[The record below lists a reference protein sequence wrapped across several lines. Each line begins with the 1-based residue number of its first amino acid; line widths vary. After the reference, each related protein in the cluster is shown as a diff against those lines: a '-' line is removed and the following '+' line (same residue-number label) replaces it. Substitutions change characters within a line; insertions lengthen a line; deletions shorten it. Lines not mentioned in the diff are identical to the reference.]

1 MTTDVKPIVSVITV
15 CYNAEKYIKGVLE
28 TVLNQTY
35 TQYEYVIKD
44 GGSVDRTNEII
55 EEYKQQF
62 LAKGISVKHIISKD
76 KGIYDAMNEAVTHCS
91 GLWVN
96 FMNADDR
103 YFTDEVLLHIFEA
116 KRYEDVDILY
126 GDAVEAE
133 FGNFYPYPKHMD
145 EIEHKMP
152 FSHQSCFIKTQLMQ
166 EVPYDLQ
173 YRIGADYDFLLKSYL
188 AGKKFVHVDEIV
200 CIVCREGVS
209 TIDLKDAF
217 IEGRI
222 IREKYGIIEMTEQ
235 QFKRKLV
242 IVNIK
247 QFGMH
252 HFPQW
257 LINLIRRYQRVTRG
271 QNQKVI
277 RG

>member
-1 MTTDVKPIVSVITV
+1 MTTDVMPIVSVITV
-15 CYNAEKYIKGVLE
+15 CYNAEKYIEGVLE
-28 TVLNQTY
+28 TVLNQTC

-44 GGSVDRTNEII
+44 GGSTDRTNEII
-55 EEYKQQF
+55 ETYKQRF
-62 LAKGISVKHIISKD
+62 LAKGILVKHIITKD

-91 GLWVN
+91 GMWVN

-103 YFTDEVLLHIFEA
+103 YFTDDVLLHVFELNH
-116 KRYEDVDILY
+116 YEDADILY

-152 FSHQSCFIKTQLMQ
+152 FSHQSCFIRTRLMQ
-166 EVPYDLQ
+166 EVPYDLN

-217 IEGRI
+217 IEGRT

-235 QFKRKLV
+235 QFKRKMV

-252 HFPQW
+252 HFPHW

-271 QNQKVI
+271 QNQKII

>member
-1 MTTDVKPIVSVITV
+1 MTTEKKPIVSVITV
-15 CYNAEKYIKGVLE
+15 CYNAEKYIEGVLE

-35 TQYEYVIKD
+35 GNYEYVIKD
-44 GGSVDRTNEII
+44 GNSSDRTNEII
-55 EEYKQQF
+55 EAYKVKFEQ
-62 LAKGISVKHIISKD
+62 KGIQVQHIISKD
-76 KGIYDAMNEAVTHCS
+76 KGIYDAMNEAVTHCN
-91 GLWVN
+91 GIWVN

-103 YFTDEVLLHIFEA
+103 YFTNDVLLHIFEQNS
-116 KRYEDVDILY
+116 YEDADILY

-152 FSHQSCFIKTQLMQ
+152 FSHQSCFIKTSLMQ
-166 EVPYDLQ
+166 AVPYDLS

-188 AGKKFVHVDEIV
+188 AGKKFVHVAEIV

-217 IEGRI
+217 IEGRT
-222 IREKYGIIEMTEQ
+222 IREKYGIIEMTEK
-235 QFKRKLV
+235 QFKRKM
-242 IVNIK
+242 IFVNIK

>member
-1 MTTDVKPIVSVITV
+1 MGADTRPVVSVITV
-15 CYNAEKYIKGVLE
+15 CYNAEKYIQGVLE

-44 GGSVDRTNEII
+44 GSSTDRTNEII
-55 EEYKQQF
+55 EEYKQRF
-62 LAKGISVKHIISKD
+62 LAKGIPVKHIITKD
-76 KGIYDAMNEAVTHCS
+76 HGIYDAMNEAVGHCN
-91 GLWVN
+91 GMWVN

-103 YFTDEVLLHIFEA
+103 YFTEDVLHHIFE
-116 KRYEDVDILY
+116 KNHYEDADILY

-133 FGNFYPYPKHMD
+133 FGNYYPYPKHMD

-152 FSHQSCFIKTQLMQ
+152 FSHQSCFIKTKLMQ
-166 EVPYDLQ
+166 EVPYNLA
-173 YRIGADYDFLLKSYL
+173 YKIGADYDFLLKSYL

-209 TIDLKDAF
+209 TINLKDAF
-217 IEGRI
+217 IEGRC
-222 IREKYGIIEMTEQ
+222 IREKYGIIEMTEE
-235 QFKRKLV
+235 QFRRKMIV
-242 IVNIK
+242 VNIK

-271 QNQKVI
+271 QNQKII

>member
-1 MTTDVKPIVSVITV
+1 MTTDRNPVVSVITV
-15 CYNAEKYIKGVLE
+15 CYNAEKYIRGVLE
-28 TVLNQTY
+28 TVLHQSY
-35 TQYEYVIKD
+35 GGYEYIIKD
-44 GGSVDRTNEII
+44 GSSSDRTNEII
-55 EEYKQQF
+55 ESYQQAF
-62 LAKGISVKHIISKD
+62 EQKGIQVKHVVSKD
-76 KGIYDAMNEAVTHCS
+76 KGIYDAMNEAAKYCS
-91 GLWVN
+91 GTWIN

-103 YFTDEVLLHIFEA
+103 YFTDDVLLHIFGE
-116 KRYEDVDILY
+116 KVYEDADILY

-152 FSHQSCFIKTQLMQ
+152 FSHQSCFIRTSLMQ
-166 EVPYDLQ
+166 AVPYNLS
-173 YRIGADYDFLLKSYL
+173 YRIGADYDFLLKNYL

-209 TIDLKDAF
+209 TVNLKEAF
-217 IEGRI
+217 IEGRT
-222 IREKYGIIEMTEQ
+222 IRETYGIIEMTEQ
-235 QFKRKLV
+235 QFQRKLH

-257 LINLIRRYQRVTRG
+257 LINLIRRYQRITRG

>member
-1 MTTDVKPIVSVITV
+1 MATGMKTMVSVITV
-15 CYNAEKYIKGVLE
+15 CYHAEKYIQGVLE
-28 TVLNQTY
+28 TVLHQTY
-35 TQYEYVIKD
+35 DNYEYVIKD
-44 GGSVDRTNEII
+44 GGSSDRTNEII
-55 EEYKQQF
+55 EEYKKSF
-62 LAKGISVKHIISKD
+62 EDKGIAVKHIVSKD

-91 GLWVN
+91 GTWVN

-103 YFTDEVLLHIFEA
+103 YFTDDVLRHIFEGNFYDEA
-116 KRYEDVDILY
+116 DILY

-133 FGNFYPYPKHMD
+133 FGHFYPYPKHMD

-152 FSHQSCFIKTQLMQ
+152 FSHQSCFIRTTLMQ
-166 EVPYDLQ
+166 EVPYDLH

-188 AGKKFVHVDEIV
+188 NGRKFVHVEEIV

-209 TIDLKDAF
+209 TINLKDAF
-217 IEGRI
+217 IEGRT

-235 QFKRKLV
+235 QFKRKMV
-242 IVNIK
+242 FVNIK

-271 QNQKVI
+271 QNQKVV

>member
-1 MTTDVKPIVSVITV
+1 MTTEKKPIVSVITV
-15 CYNAEKYIKGVLE
+15 CYNAEKYIEGVLE

-35 TQYEYVIKD
+35 GNYEYVIKD
-44 GGSVDRTNEII
+44 GNSSDRTNEII
-55 EEYKQQF
+55 EAYKVKFEQ
-62 LAKGISVKHIISKD
+62 KGIQVQHIISKD
-76 KGIYDAMNEAVTHCS
+76 KGIYDAMNEAVTHCN
-91 GLWVN
+91 GIWVN

-103 YFTDEVLLHIFEA
+103 YFTNDVLLHIFEQNS
-116 KRYEDVDILY
+116 YEDADILY

-152 FSHQSCFIKTQLMQ
+152 FSHQSCFIKTSLMQ
-166 EVPYDLQ
+166 AVPYDLS

-217 IEGRI
+217 IEGRT
-222 IREKYGIIEMTEQ
+222 IREKYGIIEMTEK
-235 QFKRKLV
+235 QFKRKM
-242 IVNIK
+242 IFVNIK

>member
-1 MTTDVKPIVSVITV
+1 MITDKKPIVSVITV

-35 TQYEYVIKD
+35 TDYEYVIKD
-44 GGSVDRTNEII
+44 GSSTDRTNEII
-55 EEYKQQF
+55 KEYKSKFEQ
-62 LAKGISVKHIISKD
+62 KGIQVQHIISKD
-76 KGIYDAMNEAVTHCS
+76 QGIYDAMNEAVTYCD
-91 GLWVN
+91 GIWVN

-103 YFTDEVLLHIFEA
+103 YFTDDVLNHIFENNICEEA
-116 KRYEDVDILY
+116 DILY

-152 FSHQSCFIKTQLMQ
+152 FSHQSCFIKTSLMQ
-166 EVPYDLQ
+166 EVPYDLH

-188 AGKKFVHVDEIV
+188 AGRKFVHVDEVV
-200 CIVCREGVS
+200 CIVCREGVY
-209 TIDLKDAF
+209 TVNLKDAF
-217 IEGRI
+217 IEGRT
-222 IREKYGIIEMTEQ
+222 IREKYGIIEMTDK
-235 QFKRKLV
+235 QFRRKMVL
-242 IVNIK
+242 VNIK

-252 HFPQW
+252 HFPRW
-257 LINLIRRYQRVTRG
+257 LINLIRRYQRVTRR